1 MTTAKPCY
9 SCPKGLMDGYITI
22 HLDNLCRNQCFHGY
36 GGCSS
41 TYERKVMD
49 IPGVIANIEETL
61 KQDPDVRIFLDA
73 PNFLDVLLLR
83 NFPNEPENQNILL
96 LREIIKAGI
105 KPYLRIETT
114 VDSLLEVDDRLD
126 FFDFPRQAGV
136 QEVWL
141 GVESGSPE
149 LRDKY
154 SKPSFDNDEL
164 AGITKLLH
172 NAGIFC
178 CWYLVVG
185 YEDSS
190 DSISTT
196 EKIIREAQP
205 DRIFLIQLLPYDF
218 DEHFVSL
225 GALILRVP
233 EIEKYQ
239 SRLQKIAQELDEK
252 LCKT

>member
-1 MTTAKPCY
+1 MEKPCY
-9 SCPKGLMDGYITI
+9 SCPKGLMDEYAII
-22 HLDNLCRNQCFHGY
+22 HIDNFCRSQCFEGY

-49 IPGVIANIEETL
+49 IPGVIANIKETL
-61 KQDPDVRIFLDA
+61 DHNQEARIFLDA
-73 PNFLDVLLLR
+73 PNFLDVPLLR
-83 NFPNEPENQNILL
+83 NFPNMPENQNILL
-96 LREIIKAGI
+96 LQEIIKTGI

-114 VDSLLEVDDRLD
+114 VDSLLEVNDRLD
-126 FFDFPRQAGV
+126 FFDFLRQAGV

-154 SKPSFDNDEL
+154 SKPSFDNDDL
-164 AGITKLLH
+164 VSITKLLH

-190 DSISTT
+190 DSIRATK
-196 EKIIREAQP
+196 KIIREAQP

-218 DEHFVSL
+218 EEHFVSL
-225 GALILRVP
+225 GALVVRIP
-233 EIEKYQ
+233 EMEKYQ
-239 SRLQKIAQELDEK
+239 ARLQKIAQELDAK